1 MFWKFA
7 YPSLIFYHFTDGQ
20 FHHEYPVTAFYS
32 DFRERSQNSRELP
45 CGTNFIKILPIL
57 PTFMGYR
64 MEVGGCFSEFC
75 ECSQNSHSRVTYT
88 APLVS

>member
-1 MFWKFA
+1 M
-7 YPSLIFYHFTDGQ
+7 
-20 FHHEYPVTAFYS
+20 
-32 DFRERSQNSRELP
+32 
-45 CGTNFIKILPIL
+45 KILPIL

-75 ECSQNSHSRVTYT
+75 ECSQHSRSRLMYT